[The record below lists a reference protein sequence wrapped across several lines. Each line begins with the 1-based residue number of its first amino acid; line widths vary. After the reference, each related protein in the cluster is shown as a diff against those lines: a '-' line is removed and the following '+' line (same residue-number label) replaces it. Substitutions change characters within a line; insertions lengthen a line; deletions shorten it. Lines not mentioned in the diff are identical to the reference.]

1 MKRQPKV
8 DGTDRTAGA
17 VRPAAGTTRGR
28 LTRWATPENV
38 VAALVFVGLFY
49 VPYVVVGY
57 PVFILPQYMLFGV
70 LALTLCLL
78 WGFGGMVSFGQGAFF
93 AVGAYSFGIMAKHLD
108 GPAGPWLGLLVG
120 IALGAAIAGGV
131 GYFLFSANV
140 RDSYFV
146 LVTLAVSTIVYV
158 IANSQSN
165 LTGGFNGMFVDRAT
179 MSFGLFEVSLEGDLA
194 MYYVAFTVTLLAY
207 LGFRMLQR
215 SAFGQ
220 VLVSIREN
228 EERTRALGYN
238 TAMYKTVTFAIS
250 GAVAALA
257 GGFFATDA
265 GFVSPSLGG
274 VLFSTS
280 VVVWVAVGGR
290 GYFIGALIG
299 AIGISVLSNAL
310 NSLIPEYWQLIL
322 GVLFVLVIVF
332 FRRGLIGSLLRLPHY
347 LQGRRHE
354 RAA

>member
-1 MKRQPKV
+1 MKLE
-8 DGTDRTAGA
+8 
-17 VRPAAGTTRGR
+17 TTRGAATGPVETETPTKR
-28 LTRWATPENV
+28 QRIMRWAGAENLLAV
-38 VAALVFVGLFY
+38 LVFVALFF

-93 AVGAYSFGIMAKHLD
+93 AVGAYAFGIALKHVD
-108 GPAGPWLGLLVG
+108 GFSGPWLGLLLGLV
-120 IALGAAIAGGV
+120 LGAVIAGGV

-146 LVTLAVSTIVYV
+146 LVTLAISTIVYV
-158 IANSQSN
+158 IANSQSG
-165 LTGGFNGMFVDRAT
+165 LTGGFNGMYVGRVTF
-179 MSFGLFEVSLEGDLA
+179 SFFGAVELSLKGDLA
-194 MYYVAFTVTLLAY
+194 MYYTAFAVTLLAY
-207 LGFRMLQR
+207 LGFRFLEW

-228 EERTRALGYN
+228 EDRTRALGYN
-238 TAMYKTVTFAIS
+238 TAMYKTVAFAIS
-250 GAVAALA
+250 GAVAAVA
-257 GGFFATDA
+257 GGFYATDT

-299 AIGISVLSNAL
+299 AIGISVLSNKL

-332 FRRGLIGSLLRLPHY
+332 FRRGLIGSLLRLPRS
-347 LQGRRHE
+347 LQGRHHE
-354 RAA
+354 PAA

>member
-1 MKRQPKV
+1 MTQRMK
-8 DGTDRTAGA
+8 DRTVTPA
-17 VRPAAGTTRGR
+17 VQPQTSTKRRR
-28 LTRWATPENV
+28 IMRWAGPENI
-38 VAALVFVGLFY
+38 VAALFFVALFY
-49 VPYVVVGY
+49 VPFVVVGY

-93 AVGAYSFGIMAKHLD
+93 AIGAYAFGIVLTHVDSAS
-108 GPAGPWLGLLVG
+108 GPWLGLLLGV
-120 IALGAAIAGGV
+120 ALGAGVAGAV

-146 LVTLAVSTIVYV
+146 LVTLAISTIVYV
-158 IANSQSN
+158 IANSQSD
-165 LTGGFNGMFVDRAT
+165 LTGGFNGMYVDRVT
-179 MSFGLFEVSLEGDLA
+179 LSVFGAFGVSLKGDLA
-194 MYYVAFTVTLLAY
+194 MYYVAFAVTLLAY
-207 LGFRMLQR
+207 LGFRILQW

-228 EERTRALGYN
+228 EDRTRALGYN
-238 TAMYKTVTFAIS
+238 TALYKTVAFAIS
-250 GAVAALA
+250 GAVAAAA
-257 GGFFATDA
+257 GGLYATDT

-274 VLFSTS
+274 VLFSTG

-299 AIGISVLSNAL
+299 AIGISVLSNKL
-310 NSLIPEYWQLIL
+310 NSLIPAYWQLIL

-332 FRRGLIGSLLRLPHY
+332 FRRGLVGSLLRLPHY

-354 RAA
+354 SDA

>member
-1 MKRQPKV
+1 MKQHT
-8 DGTDRTAGA
+8 TDRAA
-17 VRPAAGTTRGR
+17 VGSVEPQTVTKKQRAM
-28 LTRWATPENV
+28 RWAGPENV
-38 VAALVFVGLFY
+38 VAALVFAALFY

-93 AVGAYSFGIMAKHLD
+93 AVGAYAFGIVLKHV
-108 GPAGPWLGLLVG
+108 GGSGAPWLGLL
-120 IALGAAIAGGV
+120 LGVVLAAVIAGGV

-158 IANSQSN
+158 IANSQSG
-165 LTGGFNGMFVDRAT
+165 LTGGFNGMYVDRAT
-179 MSFGLFEVSLEGDLA
+179 FSVFGALNISLKGDLA
-194 MYYVAFTVTLLAY
+194 MYYVAFAVTLLAY
-207 LGFRMLQR
+207 LGFRFLQW

-228 EERTRALGYN
+228 EDRTRALGYN
-238 TAMYKTVTFAIS
+238 TAMYKTVAFAIS
-250 GAVAALA
+250 GASAAVA
-257 GGFFATDA
+257 GGLYATDT

-299 AIGISVLSNAL
+299 AIGISVLSNTL

-332 FRRGLIGSLLRLPHY
+332 FRRGLIGSLLRLPQY
-347 LQGRRHE
+347 VQGRRHE
-354 RAA
+354 SAA

>member
-1 MKRQPKV
+1 MSNQTTETAATGHAAPERVKRRQW
-8 DGTDRTAGA
+8 
-17 VRPAAGTTRGR
+17 VR
-28 LTRWATPENV
+28 RWAGPENV
-38 VAALVFVGLFY
+38 VAVLVFVGLFY
-49 VPYVVVGY
+49 VPYLVAGY

-93 AVGAYSFGIMAKHLD
+93 AVGAYAFGIMLKHVS
-108 GPAGPWLGLLVG
+108 GPSGPWLGLLVG
-120 IALGAAIAGGV
+120 VVLGAVIAGGV

-146 LVTLAVSTIVYV
+146 LVTLAISTIVYV
-158 IANSQSN
+158 VANSQSG
-165 LTGGFNGMFVDRAT
+165 LTGGFNGLYVERA
-179 MSFGLFEVSLEGDLA
+179 SFSVAGLHISVKGDLA
-194 MYYVAFTVTLLAY
+194 MYYVAFALTLLAY
-207 LGFRMLQR
+207 LGFRFLQW
-215 SAFGQ
+215 SPFGQ

-228 EERTRALGYN
+228 EDRTRALGYN
-238 TAMYKTVTFAIS
+238 TALYKTVAFAIS

-257 GGFFATDA
+257 GGFYATDT

-299 AIGISVLSNAL
+299 AIGISILSNAL

-332 FRRGLIGSLLRLPHY
+332 FRRGLVGSLLRIPSY
-347 LQGRRHE
+347 LQGRRDE
-354 RAA
+354 PAA

>member
-1 MKRQPKV
+1 MKTKALAAETTVEPAPA
-8 DGTDRTAGA
+8 RTTKRSRLRRWAGA
-17 VRPAAGTTRGR
+17 
-28 LTRWATPENV
+28 ENV
-38 VAALVFVGLFY
+38 VAVVVFVALFY
-49 VPYVVVGY
+49 VPYLVVGY

-70 LALTLCLL
+70 LAMTLCLL

-93 AVGAYSFGIMAKHLD
+93 AIGAYALGITLKHVS
-108 GPAGPWLGLLVG
+108 GVHVPWLGLL
-120 IALGAAIAGGV
+120 LGMVVSAAIAAAI

-146 LVTLAVSTIVYV
+146 LVTLAISTIVYV
-158 IANSQSN
+158 VANSQSAI
-165 LTGGFNGMFVDRAT
+165 TGGFNGMYVDRV
-179 MSFGLFEVSLEGDLA
+179 SFPLLGVGEISLRGDLA
-194 MYYVAFTVTLLAY
+194 MYYVALAVTLLTY
-207 LGFRMLQR
+207 LGFRILQW
-215 SAFGQ
+215 SSFGR

-228 EERTRALGYN
+228 EERTRALGFN
-238 TAMYKTVTFAIS
+238 TAMYKTVAFAIS
-250 GAVAALA
+250 GAVAAVA
-257 GGFFATDA
+257 GGFYATDA

-290 GYFIGALIG
+290 GYFIGALVG

-332 FRRGLIGSLLRLPHY
+332 FRRGLVGSLLRIPQY
-347 LQGRRHE
+347 MRG
-354 RAA
+354 AP

>member
-1 MKRQPKV
+1 MKQQTTERAEIESVQPDTVTKRQRV
-8 DGTDRTAGA
+8 M
-17 VRPAAGTTRGR
+17 
-28 LTRWATPENV
+28 RWAGPENV
-38 VAALVFVGLFY
+38 VAALVFVALFY

-93 AVGAYSFGIMAKHLD
+93 AVGAYAFGIVLKDVD
-108 GPAGPWLGLLVG
+108 GSAAPWLGLLLGVV
-120 IALGAAIAGGV
+120 LGAVIAGGV

-158 IANSQSN
+158 IANSQSG
-165 LTGGFNGMFVDRAT
+165 LTGGFNGMYVNRAT
-179 MSFGLFEVSLEGDLA
+179 FPVFGVLEISLNGDLA
-194 MYYVAFTVTLLAY
+194 MYYVAFAVTLLAY
-207 LGFRMLQR
+207 LGFRLLQW

-228 EERTRALGYN
+228 EDRTRALGYN
-238 TAMYKTVTFAIS
+238 TAMYKTVAFAIS
-250 GAVAALA
+250 GAVAAVA
-257 GGFFATDA
+257 GGLYATDT

-332 FRRGLIGSLLRLPHY
+332 FRRGLIGSLLRLPQY
-347 LQGRRHE
+347 VQGRRHE
-354 RAA
+354 PVA

>member
-1 MKRQPKV
+1 MTKRQ
-8 DGTDRTAGA
+8 RIM
-17 VRPAAGTTRGR
+17 
-28 LTRWATPENV
+28 RWTGPENV
-38 VAALVFVGLFY
+38 VAVLVFVGLFY

-57 PVFILPQYMLFGV
+57 PVYILPQYMLFGV

-93 AVGAYSFGIMAKHLD
+93 AVGAYAFGIVLQRLD
-108 GPAGPWLGLLVG
+108 GSSAPWLGLLLGVV
-120 IALGAAIAGGV
+120 LGALIAGAV

-146 LVTLAVSTIVYV
+146 LVTLAISTIVYV
-158 IANSQSN
+158 IANSQSG
-165 LTGGFNGMFVDRAT
+165 LTGGFNGMYVDRAT
-179 MSFGLFEVSLEGDLA
+179 LSVFGVLEISLKGDLA
-194 MYYVAFTVTLLAY
+194 MYYVAFAVTLLAY
-207 LGFRMLQR
+207 LGFRLLQW

-238 TAMYKTVTFAIS
+238 TAMYKTVAFAIS
-250 GAVAALA
+250 GGVAAVA
-257 GGFFATDA
+257 GGFYATDA

-332 FRRGLIGSLLRLPHY
+332 FRRGLIGSLLRLPQY
-347 LQGRRHE
+347 VQGRRHE
-354 RAA
+354 PAA